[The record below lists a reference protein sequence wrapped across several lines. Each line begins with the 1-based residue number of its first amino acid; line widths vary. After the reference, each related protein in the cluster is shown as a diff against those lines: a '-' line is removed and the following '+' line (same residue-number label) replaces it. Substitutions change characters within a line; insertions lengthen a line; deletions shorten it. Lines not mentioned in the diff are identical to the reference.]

1 VDRPGRAEVGAALRA
16 WSQDEYLRALW
27 FAADAHQG
35 QLVPGT
41 KHSYLMHVTLVAM
54 EVVAALRA
62 EPEHDQAVAVTCAL
76 LHDVVE
82 DTRVTLDELRAAFGD
97 AVADGVAALSKDPN
111 LPKERQLPD
120 SLERIRRQPRAIWMV
135 KLADRI
141 TNLQP
146 PPPHW
151 APEKIARYREEA
163 IAIRD
168 ALGDASPFLAER
180 ITRKIE
186 AYGLKGE

>member
-1 VDRPGRAEVGAALRA
+1 MADPAIP
-16 WSQDEYLRALW
+16 WTQDEYLRALW

-41 KHSYLMHVTLVAM
+41 QHSYLMHVTLVAM
-54 EVVAALRA
+54 EVIGALRA
-62 EPEHDQAVAVTCAL
+62 EPQRDQPLAVTCAL

-82 DTRVTLDELRAAFGD
+82 DTHVGLDELRAAFGD
-97 AVADGVAALSKDPN
+97 AVAAGVAALSKDPK
-111 LPKERQLPD
+111 LPKERQLAD
-120 SLERIRRQPRAIWMV
+120 SLDRIRRQPREVWMV

-151 APEKIARYREEA
+151 TPDKIARYREEA
-163 IAIRD
+163 VAIRD
-168 ALGDASPFLAER
+168 ALAEASPFLAER

-186 AYGLKGE
+186 AYGAVETK

>member
-1 VDRPGRAEVGAALRA
+1 MLSRMAIP
-16 WSQDEYLRALW
+16 WSQDAYLKALW
-27 FAADAHQG
+27 FAADAHVG

-41 KHSYLMHVTLVAM
+41 KHTYLMHVTLVAM

-62 EPEHDQAVAVTCAL
+62 EPERDQPLAVACAL

-82 DTRVTLDELRAAFGD
+82 DTRVSLDELRGAFGD
-97 AVADGVAALSKDPN
+97 AVADGVAALSKDAK
-111 LPKERQLPD
+111 LPKDRQLAD
-120 SLERIRRQPRAIWMV
+120 SLERIRRQPREVWMV

-151 APEKIARYREEA
+151 TPEKVARYREEA
-163 IAIRD
+163 VAIRD
-168 ALGDASPFLAER
+168 ALAEASPFLAER
-180 ITRKIE
+180 ITRKIA
-186 AYGLKGE
+186 AYGPLS